1 MKKQL
6 TIRVYFLLFVS
17 IRVYLRVSG
26 PLLFPEP
33 FVSAPEG
40 KKIEAAFRTQG
51 VHFSGGRNQKRQGGV
66 QRQGLTPA
74 DSTEEGKAK
83 LKVGLGTM
91 GFDPLRKER
100 NLERK
105 CD

>member
-1 MKKQL
+1 MMCNISIYTYIYNQVPYSFQNPLSQLRKEKQ
-6 TIRVYFLLFVS
+6 
-17 IRVYLRVSG
+17 
-26 PLLFPEP
+26 
-33 FVSAPEG
+33 
-40 KKIEAAFRTQG
+40 IEAAFRTQG

-91 GFDPLRKER
+91 GFDPLLKER
-100 NLERK
+100 TLERK